1 MVSSCSFFTDV
12 MDLDRISSKS
22 ELVEYLVNTIDD
34 GCSCSLLHRISFA
47 VVNFMLFG
55 FRKNMVLSEPE
66 KKLVFRLGVEVGGL
80 LELVENCDAEYLEAR
95 IREKLES
102 LLSKLIS
109 QIINFSCESETFGV
123 AARTCRDI
131 LKICNSVSLVPSD
144 IFPMSNEAQSA
155 VNVNLLSDEVLRRRE
170 SGKLENF

>member
-1 MVSSCSFFTDV
+1 
-12 MDLDRISSKS
+12 
-22 ELVEYLVNTIDD
+22 
-34 GCSCSLLHRISFA
+34 
-47 VVNFMLFG
+47 
-55 FRKNMVLSEPE
+55 MVLSEPE

-95 IREKLES
+95 IREKLEP

-109 QIINFSCESETFGV
+109 QIINFSCESGNFGV